1 MPVDLGRAAAAGAG
15 LPARLPL
22 RSRSEEVQRVRN
34 LAARRI
40 FDAVLKDPAAQPF
53 KVLPDPYIYP
63 EYYAVISRPIALA
76 DIRDFAAAPAQY
88 SMEDVQRDLRRMVA
102 NAKKYNLPESQIY
115 LDALALE
122 VRAAA

>member
-1 MPVDLGRAAAAGAG
+1 
-15 LPARLPL
+15 L

-122 VRAAA
+122 VRAEPGVFLVKQGDLGSPR